1 MPLAAQLH
9 SVIGVMAYKSG
20 IACLCVF
27 LLPQLLLGD
36 DETRGLIFY
45 ERFLGSSN
53 TLGNVLRLD
62 TTAGY
67 SFNRHVSI
75 DGGLPVF
82 FVRPSGTATASG
94 AATSATGIGNA
105 YLELR
110 LAAPNPLINYST
122 VLTGTAPTGD
132 KDSGLSTGRV
142 TADWTNHFDRSF
154 GRVTPFANVGFAN
167 TISDTPL
174 FVRPYTTLGFVT
186 HLEGGGA
193 YRVARFLE
201 AGAAAYAIEPAG
213 RQTVISELVPKAAP
227 SKAQAAN
234 NNGRGGRRGAFESA
248 HISVGSAD
256 LARDNGFSFWGAVHP
271 TRIISLQL
279 GFTRSAHYA
288 LNTVSFGIGVN
299 LGSVLRNMRSYD

>member
-1 MPLAAQLH
+1 ML
-9 SVIGVMAYKSG
+9 YKSG
-20 IACLCVF
+20 VACLWVF
-27 LLPQLLLGD
+27 LLPQVLSAD
-36 DETRGLIFY
+36 DESHGLIFY
-45 ERFLGSSN
+45 ERLLASSN
-53 TLGNVLRLD
+53 TFGNVFRLD

-82 FVRPSGTATASG
+82 FVRPSGTATALAG
-94 AATSATGIGNA
+94 TTSATGIGNA

-110 LAAPNPLINYST
+110 FAAPNSLINYST

-132 KDSGLSTGRV
+132 KDSGLSTGRA

-154 GRVTPFANVGFAN
+154 GPLTPFANIGFAN

-213 RQTVISELVPKAAP
+213 QQTVVSELVPKTAP
-227 SKAQAAN
+227 ARARAAN
-234 NNGRGGRRGAFESA
+234 NDGRGGRQGAFESA
-248 HISVGSAD
+248 HITVGSAD

-271 TRIISLQL
+271 TRTLSLQL
-279 GFTRSAHYA
+279 AFTRSAHYA
-288 LNTVSFGIGVN
+288 FNTISFGIGVN